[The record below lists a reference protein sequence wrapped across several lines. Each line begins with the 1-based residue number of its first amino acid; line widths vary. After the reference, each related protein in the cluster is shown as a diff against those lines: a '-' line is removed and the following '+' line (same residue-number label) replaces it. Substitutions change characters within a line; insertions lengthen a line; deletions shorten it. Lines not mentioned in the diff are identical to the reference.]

1 MNTLRSRALCS
12 DWRGLRLSR
21 GRSRGSSET
30 SQFAGDYRRFGH
42 CCPNSA
48 LAPDARGR
56 YCLVAN
62 PGRAAGNGTREPSGP
77 AAGVL
82 LVRDVLAPADRA
94 AGLVVLLHRDV
105 RHEAVGRGAVPVVL
119 ARLEE
124 DPVAGPDDLD
134 WASLALAEADALGD
148 EDRLSVGMC
157 VPRGPRTGREVHE
170 RRGEGRAPSW
180 RGDGV
185 DVDVAGEPVGR
196 AFLGLD
202 AAARDLHGFSY
213 SVEACGVGATS
224 DAGARA

>member
-1 MNTLRSRALCS
+1 MSIHRSRALCS
-12 DWRGLRLSR
+12 DWRGLSAIARLLAGQLGDVAICGRLSAIRALLPELGARAGRERSLLPR
-21 GRSRGSSET
+21 GEPRS
-30 SQFAGDYRRFGH
+30 
-42 CCPNSA
+42 
-48 LAPDARGR
+48 
-56 YCLVAN
+56 
-62 PGRAAGNGTREPSGP
+62 AAGNGTREPSGP

-157 VPRGPRTGREVHE
+157 VPRGPRTGCEVHE